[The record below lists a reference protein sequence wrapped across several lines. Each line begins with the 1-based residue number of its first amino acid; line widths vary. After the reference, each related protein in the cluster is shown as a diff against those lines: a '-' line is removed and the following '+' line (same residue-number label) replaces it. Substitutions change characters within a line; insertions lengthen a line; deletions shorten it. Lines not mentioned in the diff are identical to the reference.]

1 MLKSALFSVP
11 TGGDGEPKRGGVAR
25 PSMNDRKNNKKG
37 DGASPYGS
45 TDARDLL
52 KRLSDGPHPP
62 EHYLLSPAD
71 MAEMDYPIPTL
82 KGGKEREAAEDGGGE
97 GSVGKKRKKRGSRRG
112 PRGVDVV
119 VAGRVRGDAAGG
131 VWYRA

>member
-1 MLKSALFSVP
+1 M
-11 TGGDGEPKRGGVAR
+11 
-25 PSMNDRKNNKKG
+25 
-37 DGASPYGS
+37 
-45 TDARDLL
+45 

-82 KGGKEREAAEDGGGE
+82 RGREGEGGGGRRRRRFSWEKKEKERA
-97 GSVGKKRKKRGSRRG
+97 RRG